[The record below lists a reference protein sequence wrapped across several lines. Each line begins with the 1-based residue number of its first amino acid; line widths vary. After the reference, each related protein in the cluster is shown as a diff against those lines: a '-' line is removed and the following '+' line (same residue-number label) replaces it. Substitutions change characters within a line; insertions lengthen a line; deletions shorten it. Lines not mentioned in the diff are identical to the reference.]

1 MRVLLLALL
10 LAAPAAQADPF
21 CAAVTGARRMAT
33 MEAINNT
40 LNRDKQGRVISQ
52 PFYDA
57 LFTLGLGDY
66 EDIVAIAKN
75 DAQPDLADKAK
86 QVIGSVYECETAKVD

>member
-1 MRVLLLALL
+1 M
-10 LAAPAAQADPF
+10 
-21 CAAVTGARRMAT
+21 AV

-40 LNRDKQGRVISQ
+40 MNRDQQGRVISQ

-66 EDIVAIAKN
+66 EGLVAIAK
-75 DAQPDLADKAK
+75 DDTQPELADKAK
-86 QVIGSVYECETAKVD
+86 QVIGSVYECETAAAPR